1 MEYDWLSLVP
11 HMILAGGAVVLVAA
25 AAASRRFAGAVAPYF
40 TVAVAAATAAAAL
53 VLWREPAVSWFGA
66 LTVDPFFVVF
76 AVIFC
81 AALALVALL
90 SARYAPLQDGD
101 RPEYYA
107 LLIMVTCAVSFMASA
122 TNLVLIYVAIEFSS
136 ILSYVLVGYVRGD
149 RFSGEAGLKYFLYG
163 AAASAVMLLGFGLLY
178 GMTGATDLSAIAR
191 GLPRV
196 EWAFGSWGY
205 LTFLA
210 PLSGA
215 ATTLPTAFVFLAF
228 ALILVGLGYKISAV
242 PFHMWAPD
250 AYQGA
255 PTPIA
260 AFLSVAS
267 KASGFAVILRLVLT
281 LHGPLGIVYG
291 GWTKYLAALAV
302 ASMVFGV
309 LVGIV
314 QKDVRRLLAYS
325 SIAHAGFALLGVV
338 VDTELGFA
346 SVLVYLALY
355 AAMNVGAFGTVA
367 VIGHVTGG
375 YDLKDYAG
383 MGRRHP
389 ILAAALAVFLL
400 ALAGIPP
407 LAGFFAKFY
416 ILAALVARDYIFLA
430 VVAIL
435 ASVVALFMYARVLK
449 PMYFG
454 KAEGEDLRRVSPAAA
469 VALFICFIFTVLLGV
484 WPQLLVAW
492 ARAAVVPL
500 LPILPGV

>member
-1 MEYDWLSLVP
+1 
-11 HMILAGGAVVLVAA
+11 MILAGGALLLVAA
-25 AAASRRFAGAVAPYF
+25 GAASRRFAGAVAPYF
-40 TVAVAAATAAAAL
+40 TVAVAVAAAAAAL
-53 VLWREPAVSWFGA
+53 LLWREPAASWFGA
-66 LTVDPFFVVF
+66 LTVDPFFVIF
-76 AVIFC
+76 AVIF
-81 AALALVALL
+81 AATLALVALL
-90 SARYAPLQDGD
+90 SAGYAPLEGSD
-101 RPEYYA
+101 RPEYYS
-107 LLIMVTCAVSFMASA
+107 LLILVTCAVSFMASA

-136 ILSYVLVGYVRGD
+136 ILSYVLVGYIRGD
-149 RFSGEAGLKYFLYG
+149 RLSGEAGLKYFLYG

-178 GMTGATDLSAIAR
+178 GMTGATDLAAVAAN
-191 GLPRV
+191 LPRV
-196 EWAFGSWGY
+196 GRVFEKWSYVTVMVTTGGAGA
-205 LTFLA
+205 T
-210 PLSGA
+210 LS
-215 ATTLPTAFVFLAF
+215 PIFIFLAF
-228 ALILVGLGYKISAV
+228 ALVLVGLGYKIAAV

-255 PTPIA
+255 PTPVA

-267 KASGFAVILRLVLT
+267 KASGFAVIMRLVLT
-281 LHGPLGIVYG
+281 LHGPLGLVYA

-314 QKDVRRLLAYS
+314 QSDVRRLLAYS
-325 SIAHAGFALLGVV
+325 SIAHAGFVLLGVV
-338 VDTELGFA
+338 ADTHLGSA

-367 VIGHVTGG
+367 VIGHVTGS

-383 MGRRHP
+383 MARRHP
-389 ILAAALAVFLL
+389 VLAAALSVFLL

-416 ILAALVARDYIFLA
+416 ILAALIARDYIFLA

-435 ASVVALFMYARVLK
+435 ASVVALFLYARVLK

-454 KAEGEDLRRVSPAAA
+454 KAVGEDVRRLSPAAA
-469 VALFICFIFTVLLGV
+469 VALLICFLFTVFLGV

-492 ARAAVVPL
+492 AKAAVAPL
-500 LPILPGV
+500 LPRI

>member
-1 MEYDWLSLVP
+1 MEYDWLSLLP
-11 HMILAGGAVVLVAA
+11 HLILAGGAVLLVAA
-25 AAASRRFAGAVAPYF
+25 GVASRRFAGAVAPYF

-53 VLWREPAVSWFGA
+53 MLWREPASSWFGA
-66 LTVDPFFVVF
+66 LTVDPFFVIF
-76 AVIFC
+76 AVIFA

-90 SARYAPLQDGD
+90 SARYAPLDDSD

-107 LLIMVTCAVSFMASA
+107 LLIMVTCAVTFMASA

-136 ILSYVLVGYVRGD
+136 ILSYILVGYIRGD
-149 RFSGEAGLKYFLYG
+149 RLSGEAGLKYFLYG

-178 GMTGATDLSAIAR
+178 AMTGATDLAAVAAN
-191 GLPRV
+191 LPHMGRSF
-196 EWAFGSWGY
+196 ETWGY
-205 LTFLA
+205 VTVVT
-210 PLSGA
+210 PSGGA
-215 ATTLPTAFVFLAF
+215 AATLSPVFIFLAF

-255 PTPIA
+255 PTPVA

-281 LHGPLGIVYG
+281 LHGALDLVYG

-309 LVGIV
+309 VIGIV
-314 QKDVRRLLAYS
+314 QTDVRRLLAYS
-325 SIAHAGFALLGVV
+325 SIAHAGFALLGIVA
-338 VDTELGFA
+338 DTQLGFA
-346 SVLVYLALY
+346 SVIVYLALY
-355 AAMNVGAFGTVA
+355 AAMNIGAFGTVA

-389 ILAAALAVFLL
+389 VLAAALAVFLL

-407 LAGFFAKFY
+407 LSGFFAKFY
-416 ILAALVARDYIFLA
+416 VLAALIARDYIFLA

-435 ASVVALFMYARVLK
+435 ASVIALFLYARVLK
-449 PMYFG
+449 PMYFE
-454 KAEGEDLRRVSPAAA
+454 KPEGEDVRRLSPAAA
-469 VALFICFIFTVLLGV
+469 VALVICFLFTLLLGV

-492 ARAAVVPL
+492 AKAAVIPL
-500 LPILPGV
+500 LPRI